1 MTFTNTDYVN
11 FKVHG
16 EKPTLYKVTAMSKLR
31 IEWGSVLRYPTSR
44 YWATLC
50 NVDTLDEER
59 VFQQVHWVN
68 HILQYAVKNKICEEI
83 DK

>member
-1 MTFTNTDYVN
+1 MTFTNTDCVN

-16 EKPTLYKVTAMSKLR
+16 EKPTLYKVNELG
-31 IEWGSVLRYPTSR
+31 ISVGTVWRYPSSQ

-59 VFQQVHWVN
+59 VFQQVHRVN